1 MRCIYC
7 GDSMVVVDR
16 YNPPYP
22 EPKETVYY
30 CEHCKIKASDNE
42 AYGVEFDELDDDDDD
57 NDDDDTTI
65 EDLEDDWLGDDD
77 YI

>member
-7 GDSMVVVDR
+7 GDSMVIVER

-42 AYGVEFDELDDDDDD
+42 AYGVEFDDPYVRRD
-57 NDDDDTTI
+57 DDDDTTI